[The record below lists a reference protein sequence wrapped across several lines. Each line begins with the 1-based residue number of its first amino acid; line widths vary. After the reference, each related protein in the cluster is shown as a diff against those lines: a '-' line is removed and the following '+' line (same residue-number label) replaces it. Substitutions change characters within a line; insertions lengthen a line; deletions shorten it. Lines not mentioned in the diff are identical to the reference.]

1 MIREFY
7 LFSGFYLYNKY
18 MESYYNK
25 KNARNMVAFTHA
37 SGSVVINF
45 LYFLSYYI
53 FGSSMLLTKFLLKT
67 SFNYSIGY
75 FLYDLYYILS
85 FDKLNFLRYCYIY
98 HHLGAMY
105 IIYNSHLLTAV
116 PIILFTGELS
126 NIPSYYIYHNLH
138 LDNKTYETEQ
148 QVVTYKKIQKY
159 LYGFLRVPVMSYL
172 MYDITSNIFAS
183 TENFISS
190 PYLGLLTAGFPI
202 YLMGLAWTYQ
212 LFKNN

>member
-37 SGSVVINF
+37 SGSVVLNF
-45 LYFLSYYI
+45 LYLLSYYT
-53 FGSSMLLTKFLLKT
+53 FGNLFVTKFLLQT
-67 SFNYSIGY
+67 SFNFSIGY
-75 FLYDLYYILS
+75 FIYDLYYILN
-85 FDKLNFLRYCYIY
+85 FDKLNFLRYCFIY

-105 IIYNSHLLTAV
+105 IIYNSYLLNSV
-116 PIILFTGELS
+116 PIILLVGELS

-138 LDNKTYETEQ
+138 LNNKTVETEKEII
-148 QVVTYKKIQKY
+148 TYKNIQKY

-172 MYDITSNIFAS
+172 MYDIVSNLFKS
-183 TENFISS
+183 TDHFISP
-190 PYLGLLTAGFPI
+190 PYLGLLFAGFPI
-202 YLMGLAWTYQ
+202 YLMGLGWTYQ